1 MVYFLYLYTHSFKS
15 CFELKMT
22 IEKANRVSCFFRY
35 CPIILLYIF
44 LLNSSISPKFSWIT
58 KYVLL
63 SHDLFCVSLRPLIQK
78 LFRVQKH
85 HQEGNR
91 ILPAPHLTITLTS
104 RVTSTINSQSP
115 VVRPHRLI
123 ELHGTDKFG
132 GTTVAH
138 KRSIP

>member
-35 CPIILLYIF
+35 CPIIRLYIL

-63 SHDLFCVSLRPLIQK
+63 
-78 LFRVQKH
+78 FRMIYFVCPCTHSFKSCFEFKSTIK
-85 HQEGNR
+85 EGNR

-104 RVTSTINSQSP
+104 RITSTINSQSP
-115 VVRPHRLI
+115 VVRPAPPNR
-123 ELHGTDKFG
+123 TP
-132 GTTVAH
+132 
-138 KRSIP
+138 RYR